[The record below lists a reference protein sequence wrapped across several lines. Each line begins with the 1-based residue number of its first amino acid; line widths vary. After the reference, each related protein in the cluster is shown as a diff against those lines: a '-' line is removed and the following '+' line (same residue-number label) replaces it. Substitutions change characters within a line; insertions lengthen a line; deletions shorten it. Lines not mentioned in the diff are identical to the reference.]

1 MNGNNTFNLM
11 RFLTIYAMIIAL
23 VVVFFF
29 NGWDLAL
36 SAEYVKFTAAKW
48 LCIGYGMRHVVMY
61 FDRRQ
66 Y

>member
-11 RFLTIYAMIIAL
+11 RFLTKYAMI
-23 VVVFFF
+23 
-29 NGWDLAL
+29 LAL